1 MEMKEIKAYVRKSKM
16 EAVVNALA
24 KVDGLSG
31 VSVNTVSG
39 FGRSR
44 GVLRLVDFENHVKIE
59 AVCSDEIKDEVVATI
74 LESARTN
81 HRGDG
86 KVFVDTIDEAW
97 RIETGQSLG
106 DQP

>member
-1 MEMKEIKAYVRKSKM
+1 M
-16 EAVVNALA
+16 NALA
-24 KVDGLSG
+24 KIDGLSG

-44 GVLRLVDFENHVKIE
+44 GVLKLVDFENHVKIE
-59 AVCSDEIKDEVVATI
+59 AVCGDNIKDKAVSTI
-74 LESARTN
+74 MNLARTD
-81 HRGDG
+81 HRGNG

-97 RIETGQSLG
+97 RIETGRSLG